1 MSTLEFNQML
11 SVHVPYLK
19 SFALRFTKSLEDSE
33 DLLQDTTLKALRYKN
48 HFVSGTNFRGWLYT
62 IMKNIFINNYKRT
75 KLRNTITDG
84 SDNQYF
90 LNQGRSGENTIASQL
105 GEKEIRKTIMAL
117 PNDFKIPFNLFV
129 EGYHYDEIASEMNIP
144 IGTVKSRIFNARKKL
159 MAELADFR

>member
-11 SVHVPYLK
+11 SVHVPFLK
-19 SFALRFTKSLEDSE
+19 SFALRFTKNIEDAE
-33 DLLQDTTLKALRYKN
+33 DLLQDTTVKALRYRN
-48 HFVSGTNFRGWLYT
+48 HFASGTNFRGWLYT

-90 LNQGRSGENTIASQL
+90 LNHGKSSENTIASQL
-105 GEKEIRKTIMAL
+105 GEKEIRRTIMAL
-117 PNDFKIPFNLFV
+117 PNDFKIPFNMFV
-129 EGYHYDEIASEMNIP
+129 DGYHYDEIASKMGIP

-159 MAELADFR
+159 MSELADFR

>member
-11 SVHVPYLK
+11 SVHVPFLK
-19 SFALRFTKSLEDSE
+19 SFALRFTKNVEDAE
-33 DLLQDTTLKALRYKN
+33 DLLQDTTVKALRYKN
-48 HFVSGTNFRGWLYT
+48 HFESGTNFRGWLYT

-90 LNQGRSGENTIASQL
+90 LNYGKSGENTIASQL
-105 GEKEIRKTIMAL
+105 GEKEILGTIKRL
-117 PNDFKIPFNLFV
+117 PHEFKVPFNMFID
-129 EGYHYDEIASEMNIP
+129 GYHYDEIADHMGIP

-159 MAELADFR
+159 MTELADFR